1 MTHSVV
7 QALRDF
13 SQRFLQQSQQQNG
26 QLPIS
31 HDLLGLASPCVV
43 ETLADAVRWQ
53 PVSRA
58 VWADFTAM
66 EQAIELSLHE
76 DSKAFYASQFSA
88 DMPALWRGRALTL
101 LQVWSEEDFTR
112 LQENLLGHLVMQR
125 RLKQRPTVFIAT
137 TDDEMAVI
145 AVCNVT
151 GNVILEKLG
160 TTQREVLSVDVAE
173 FLQQLEPVV
182 N

>member
-31 HDLLGLASPCVV
+31 HDLFGLASPCVV

-112 LQENLLGHLVMQR
+112 LQENL
-125 RLKQRPTVFIAT
+125 
-137 TDDEMAVI
+137 
-145 AVCNVT
+145 CNVT